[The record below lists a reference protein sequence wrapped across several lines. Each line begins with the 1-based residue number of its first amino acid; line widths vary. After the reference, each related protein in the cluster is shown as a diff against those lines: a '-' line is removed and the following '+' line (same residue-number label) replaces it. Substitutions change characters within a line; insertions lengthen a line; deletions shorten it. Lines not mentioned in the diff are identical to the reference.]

1 MTTLPK
7 SFLPPSV
14 SSGYT
19 PQPRGLVGSLPTRF
33 GHGGLRGWGY
43 QEARK
48 TSVVEARWE
57 NGSIVHDILPG
68 FKRFVLSYPPFTK
81 KNEKMPIKVFEVDV
95 SVYEGIL

>member
-1 MTTLPK
+1 MAGDTK
-7 SFLPPSV
+7 GSWRSKEDFL
-14 SSGYT
+14 
-19 PQPRGLVGSLPTRF
+19 LVG
-33 GHGGLRGWGY
+33 
-43 QEARK
+43 
-48 TSVVEARWE
+48 ARWE